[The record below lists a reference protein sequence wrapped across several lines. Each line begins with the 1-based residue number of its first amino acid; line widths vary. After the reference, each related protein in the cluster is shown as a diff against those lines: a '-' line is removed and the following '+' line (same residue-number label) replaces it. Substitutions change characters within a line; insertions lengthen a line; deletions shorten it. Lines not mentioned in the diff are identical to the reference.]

1 MYWSKF
7 SWESWKFTHWESQ
20 VQKNNMLENTC
31 CAIHLFIN
39 ARPKPSNSVMFQY
52 YNNSFFFPSSSTGC
66 CMNVVVLRV
75 IAQLEVLVLLFFSI
89 CLLTFASGLA
99 DPEWINF
106 TNFTVLWCQ
115 FSNSGSL
122 TRCYIQYS
130 KKKTWTKHWV
140 ERCLSLTQ
148 NVADIYSDVTS
159 DAAANVRS
167 ESEGR
172 WTFCLLR
179 SSNTRSCDG
188 WQPAQH
194 QPMCR
199 A

>member
-1 MYWSKF
+1 MVPSLTSTLFSEYCTNNMSLQRTVRFRESEVWTKLTCTVCSKF
-7 SWESWKFTHWESQ
+7 SWESWKFTHWESR

-39 ARPKPSNSVMFQY
+39 ARPKPSNSFMFQY

-122 TRCYIQYS
+122 TRCY
-130 KKKTWTKHWV
+130 
-140 ERCLSLTQ
+140 L
-148 NVADIYSDVTS
+148 
-159 DAAANVRS
+159 
-167 ESEGR
+167 
-172 WTFCLLR
+172 
-179 SSNTRSCDG
+179 
-188 WQPAQH
+188 QH
-194 QPMCR
+194 
-199 A
+199 